1 MDMQS
6 AIKELQETAIVMS
19 GIQSRQ
25 AAVPKDHGEWLEQHE
40 KAQQRHSEWLEQH
53 EKTMQR
59 VDLALAEVAD
69 KHNALI
75 HNVDDRR
82 QNS

>member
-1 MDMQS
+1 MQA
-6 AIKELQETAIVMS
+6 AIIELQETAIVMS

-25 AAVPKDHGEWLEQHE
+25 AAVLKDHSKWLEQHE

-59 VDLALAEVAD
+59 IDLALAEVAD
-69 KHNALI
+69 KLNALI
-75 HNVDDRR
+75 TIVDDRR
-82 QNS
+82 QSS